1 MNKFPHVDDTPCPLQ
16 HLEVIAVLNPRA
28 QRLPDAGVRCG
39 DGSDELL
46 NHGARSLD
54 ARSFF
59 HFLEAIPSGL
69 ETR

>member
-1 MNKFPHVDDTPCPLQ
+1 MNKFQRVEGKPCPLQ

-39 DGSDELL
+39 GGSGELL
-46 NHGARSLD
+46 DHGARALD

-69 ETR
+69 EAR